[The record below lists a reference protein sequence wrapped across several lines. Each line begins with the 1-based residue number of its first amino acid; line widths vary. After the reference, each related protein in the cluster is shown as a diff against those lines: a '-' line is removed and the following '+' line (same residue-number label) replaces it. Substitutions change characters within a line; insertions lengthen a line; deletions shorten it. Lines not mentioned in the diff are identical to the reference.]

1 MTIIPQPPNEV
12 ERLEAL
18 RRYSILDTPPE
29 ETFDRITALAARLFN
44 VPTALISL
52 VDEFRTWFKSCYGFD
67 NRERPRNATICS
79 FAVLSEDVLVIPDTR
94 KDSRFACSP
103 FAVGGAIRF
112 YAGAPLI
119 THDGFNIGTL
129 CLVDSKPRSEL
140 SAKQQAALSDLAAMV
155 VDELELRLAAEK
167 IKQMDTALLEITRGV
182 SSATGEA
189 FFSSLVQHLSKA
201 LNVDYAFIGE
211 LVGKDEKEKI
221 KTLSLYAEGEVQE
234 NIEYPLLNT
243 PCENVIR
250 QGKLCSYPRNIQAQ
264 FPDAEWLAQMKI
276 DSYIATPLLDSKGCV
291 LGLLGVMDRKPLE
304 NVQLVESLLTIF
316 ATRAVTELERLR
328 AEEERTQMSIRD
340 RQYTNQLHGLT
351 KAALAMNSDLSIDEV
366 LQVIAEQA
374 RAIIGAHQSVTS
386 LTINQNW
393 VQAINAVSLSD
404 KYAQWRDF
412 DEPTDGSGIYACI
425 CHMNRPMRMTQ
436 AELELHPRWRGF
448 GKYAGKHPPMR
459 GWLAAPLTGRDGH
472 NIGLIQ
478 LSDKYLGEFTSED
491 EAILVQLAQMA
502 SVAVEN
508 TQLYEAQQQART
520 QAETANRIKDEFLA
534 VLSHELRSPLN
545 PILGWSKLLLTRKFD
560 PAKTNYALET
570 IERNA
575 KLQSEL
581 IEDLLDVSRILR
593 GKLSLNVCPVELAPT
608 IEAAIETVRLAA
620 EAKSIDL
627 RFTILDFGLGNA
639 GENPELI
646 EFDKQPNNPKSR
658 QFTQT
663 PPQRQATGS
672 KIQNPKFQVMGDPA
686 RLQQVFWNLASNA
699 VKFTP
704 SGGQVEIQ
712 LSVLTG
718 SDRQVMGN
726 ESIQSPTTNYQSP
739 ITSYA
744 QIQVSDTGKGINPEF
759 LPFVF
764 DYFRQADSTTTRV
777 FGGLGLG
784 LAIVHHLVELHG
796 GTVQAES
803 PGVGQGATFTVK
815 IPLLEKAGGSGES
828 LEAGGEFDQEPPNL
842 AGVRVLVVDD
852 DVDSRELIAFILE
865 EFGAIVR
872 AVASASEALDIFALR
887 QPDILLSDIGM
898 PEMDGY
904 MLIRSIRSLPQEHG
918 REIPAIALT
927 AYAGEIDHRQILMAG
942 FQQHI
947 TKPVE
952 PLDLAKAIVQLL
964 ESNKNRSANLDNF

>member
-1 MTIIPQPPNEV
+1 LTTAPQPLNEL

-52 VDEFRTWFKSCYGFD
+52 VDEFRAWFKSCYGFD
-67 NRERPRNATICS
+67 NREIPRDTTICS
-79 FAVLSEDVLVIPDTR
+79 FAVLSGDVLVVPDTR

-140 SAKQQAALSDLAAMV
+140 SAEQQATLSDLAAMV
-155 VDELELRLAAEK
+155 VDELELRVAAEK

-211 LVGKDEKEKI
+211 LAGKDEEEKI
-221 KTLSLYAEGEVQE
+221 KTLSLYAEEEVQE
-234 NIEYPLLNT
+234 NIEYSLLNT
-243 PCENVIR
+243 PCENVIK
-250 QGKLCSYPRNIQAQ
+250 QGKSCSYPRNLQAQ
-264 FPDAEWLAQMKI
+264 FPDDEWLAQMEVE
-276 DSYIATPLLDSKGCV
+276 SYVATPLLDSKGCV

-316 ATRAVTELERLR
+316 ATRAVAEVERQR
-328 AEEERTQMSIRD
+328 AEEERSQMSIRD
-340 RQYTNQLHGLT
+340 RQYTSQLHGLT
-351 KAALAMNSDLSIDEV
+351 KAALAMNSDLSIAEV
-366 LQVIAEQA
+366 LQAIAEQA

-404 KYAQWRDF
+404 KYAQWRDY
-412 DEPTDGSGIYACI
+412 DEPTDGSGIYACV

-448 GKYAGKHPPMR
+448 GKNAEKHPPMR

-478 LSDKYLGEFTSED
+478 LSDKYSGEFTSED
-491 EAILVQLAQMA
+491 EAIIIQLAQMA

-608 IEAAIETVRLAA
+608 IAAAIETVRLAA

-627 RFTILDFGLGNA
+627 RFTILDFRLGDA

-646 EFDKQPNNPKSR
+646 EFDKQANNPK
-658 QFTQT
+658 
-663 PPQRQATGS
+663 S

-686 RLQQVFWNLASNA
+686 RLQQVFWNLVSNA

-712 LSVLTG
+712 LSVVTG
-718 SDRQVMGN
+718 NDRQVMGN
-726 ESIQSPTTNYQSP
+726 ESIQLPTTNYQSP

-744 QIQVSDTGKGINPEF
+744 QIKVSDTGKGINPEF

-803 PGVGQGATFTVK
+803 PGVEQGATFTVK
-815 IPLLEKAGGSGES
+815 IPLLERSGGSGEV
-828 LEAGGEFDQEPPNL
+828 EQAGGEFDQSPNL

-852 DVDSRELIAFILE
+852 DVDSRELVAFILE
-865 EFGAIVR
+865 EYGATVR
-872 AVASASEALDIFALR
+872 VVASASEALDIFALQ

-904 MLIRSIRSLPQEHG
+904 MLIRSIRSLPNAQG
-918 REIPAIALT
+918 GEIPAIALT
-927 AYAGEIDHRQILMAG
+927 AYAGETDNRQILMAG
-942 FQQHI
+942 FQKHI

-952 PLDLAKAIVQLL
+952 PLELAKAIVQLL

>member
-1 MTIIPQPPNEV
+1 
-12 ERLEAL
+12 
-18 RRYSILDTPPE
+18 
-29 ETFDRITALAARLFN
+29 
-44 VPTALISL
+44 
-52 VDEFRTWFKSCYGFD
+52 
-67 NRERPRNATICS
+67 
-79 FAVLSEDVLVIPDTR
+79 
-94 KDSRFACSP
+94 
-103 FAVGGAIRF
+103 
-112 YAGAPLI
+112 
-119 THDGFNIGTL
+119 
-129 CLVDSKPRSEL
+129 
-140 SAKQQAALSDLAAMV
+140 
-155 VDELELRLAAEK
+155 
-167 IKQMDTALLEITRGV
+167 
-182 SSATGEA
+182 
-189 FFSSLVQHLSKA
+189 
-201 LNVDYAFIGE
+201 
-211 LVGKDEKEKI
+211 
-221 KTLSLYAEGEVQE
+221 
-234 NIEYPLLNT
+234 
-243 PCENVIR
+243 
-250 QGKLCSYPRNIQAQ
+250 
-264 FPDAEWLAQMKI
+264 
-276 DSYIATPLLDSKGCV
+276 
-291 LGLLGVMDRKPLE
+291 
-304 NVQLVESLLTIF
+304 
-316 ATRAVTELERLR
+316 
-328 AEEERTQMSIRD
+328 
-340 RQYTNQLHGLT
+340 
-351 KAALAMNSDLSIDEV
+351 
-366 LQVIAEQA
+366 
-374 RAIIGAHQSVTS
+374 
-386 LTINQNW
+386 
-393 VQAINAVSLSD
+393 
-404 KYAQWRDF
+404 
-412 DEPTDGSGIYACI
+412 
-425 CHMNRPMRMTQ
+425 MRMTQ

-712 LSVLTG
+712 LSVLTR

-828 LEAGGEFDQEPPNL
+828 LEAGGEFDQ
-842 AGVRVLVVDD
+842 
-852 DVDSRELIAFILE
+852 
-865 EFGAIVR
+865 
-872 AVASASEALDIFALR
+872 
-887 QPDILLSDIGM
+887 
-898 PEMDGY
+898 
-904 MLIRSIRSLPQEHG
+904 
-918 REIPAIALT
+918 
-927 AYAGEIDHRQILMAG
+927 
-942 FQQHI
+942 
-947 TKPVE
+947 
-952 PLDLAKAIVQLL
+952 
-964 ESNKNRSANLDNF
+964 

>member
-1 MTIIPQPPNEV
+1 MTTTPQPFNEV

-18 RRYSILDTPPE
+18 RRYNILDTPPE

-52 VDEFRTWFKSCYGFD
+52 VDEFRAWFKSCYGFD
-67 NRERPRNATICS
+67 SREIPRDATICS
-79 FAVLSEDVLVIPDTR
+79 FAVLSDDVLVVLDTR
-94 KDSRFACSP
+94 QDSRFACSP
-103 FAVGGAIRF
+103 FAANGAIRF
-112 YAGAPLI
+112 YAGAALI
-119 THDGFNIGTL
+119 THDGFNLGTL
-129 CLVDSKPRSEL
+129 CLVDSKPRLEF
-140 SAKQQAALSDLAAMV
+140 SAEQQATLSDLAAMV
-155 VDELELRLAAEK
+155 VDELELRLAANK
-167 IKQMDTALLEITRGV
+167 MKQMDTALLEITRGV
-182 SSATGEA
+182 STATGEA
-189 FFSSLVQHLSKA
+189 FFFSLVRHLSKA
-201 LNVDYAFIGE
+201 LDVQYAFIGE
-211 LVGKDEKEKI
+211 LVGKEEEKI
-221 KTLSLYAEGEVQE
+221 KILSIYAQGQIQE
-234 NIEYPLLNT
+234 NIEYSFVNT

-250 QGKLCSYPRNIQAQ
+250 KGKSCSYPRNLQRQ
-264 FPDAEWLAQMKI
+264 FPDDEWLAQMEV
-276 DSYIATPLLDSKGCV
+276 DSYVATPLLDSKGCV

-316 ATRAVTELERLR
+316 ATRAVTELERQR
-328 AEEERTQMSIRD
+328 AEEERIQMSIRD

-351 KAALAMNSDLSIDEV
+351 KAALVMNSDLSIEEV
-366 LQVIAEQA
+366 LQAIAEQA

-393 VQAINAVSLSD
+393 AQAINAVSLSD
-404 KYAQWRDF
+404 KYAQWRDY
-412 DEPTDGSGIYACI
+412 DEPTDGSGIYACV
-425 CHMNRPMRMTQ
+425 CRMNKPMRMTQ

-448 GKYAGKHPPMR
+448 GKNAEKHPPMR
-459 GWLAAPLTGRDGH
+459 GWLAAPLTGRDGR

-478 LSDKYLGEFTSED
+478 LSDKYSGEFTSED
-491 EAILVQLAQMA
+491 EAIIVQLAQMA

-545 PILGWSKLLLTRKFD
+545 PILGWSKLLLTRQFD
-560 PAKTNYALET
+560 SAKTNYALET

-608 IEAAIETVRLAA
+608 IAAAIETVRLAA
-620 EAKSIDL
+620 ESKSIDL
-627 RFTILDFGLGNA
+627 RFTILDFRLGNA

-646 EFDKQPNNPKSR
+646 EFNKQANNSKSE
-658 QFTQT
+658 
-663 PPQRQATGS
+663 
-672 KIQNPKFQVMGDPA
+672 IQNPKFQVMGDPA
-686 RLQQVFWNLASNA
+686 RLQQVFWNLVSNA

-704 SGGQVEIQ
+704 CGGQVEIQ
-712 LSVLTG
+712 LSEVTG
-718 SDRQVMGN
+718 NARQVKGN
-726 ESIQSPTTNYQSP
+726 ETIQSPTTNYQSP

-796 GTVQAES
+796 GTVKAES

-815 IPLLEKAGGSGES
+815 IPLLERTGGSKEVE
-828 LEAGGEFDQEPPNL
+828 EAGGEFDRESPNL

-852 DVDSRELIAFILE
+852 DIDSRDLIAFILE
-865 EFGAIVR
+865 EYGATVR
-872 AVASASEALDIFALR
+872 AVASASEALNIFALQ

-904 MLIRSIRSLPQEHG
+904 MLIRSIRSLPQEQG
-918 REIPAIALT
+918 KEIPAIALT
-927 AYAGEIDHRQILMAG
+927 AYAGETDNRQILMAG
-942 FQQHI
+942 FQKHI
-947 TKPVE
+947 TKPIE
-952 PLDLAKAIVQLL
+952 PLELATAIVQLL
-964 ESNKNRSANLDNF
+964 ESNKGAKENNRV

>member
-1 MTIIPQPPNEV
+1 
-12 ERLEAL
+12 
-18 RRYSILDTPPE
+18 
-29 ETFDRITALAARLFN
+29 
-44 VPTALISL
+44 
-52 VDEFRTWFKSCYGFD
+52 
-67 NRERPRNATICS
+67 
-79 FAVLSEDVLVIPDTR
+79 
-94 KDSRFACSP
+94 
-103 FAVGGAIRF
+103 
-112 YAGAPLI
+112 
-119 THDGFNIGTL
+119 
-129 CLVDSKPRSEL
+129 
-140 SAKQQAALSDLAAMV
+140 MV

-167 IKQMDTALLEITRGV
+167 IKQMDAALLEITRGV
-182 SSATGEA
+182 SAATGEA
-189 FFSSLVQHLSKA
+189 FFFSLVQHLSKA
-201 LNVDYAFIGE
+201 LGVDYAFIGE
-211 LVGKDEKEKI
+211 LVGKDEEEKI
-221 KTLSLYAEGEVQE
+221 KTLSLYAEGEIQE
-234 NIEYPLLNT
+234 KIEYSFVKT

-250 QGKLCSYPRNIQAQ
+250 QGKLCSYPRNLQAQ
-264 FPDAEWLAQMKI
+264 FPDDEWLAQMEV
-276 DSYIATPLLDSKGCV
+276 DSYVATPLLDSKGCV

-304 NVQLVESLLTIF
+304 NVQLVKSLLTIF
-316 ATRAVTELERLR
+316 ATRAITELERQR

-351 KAALAMNSDLSIDEV
+351 KAALVMNSDLSIKEV
-366 LQVIAEQA
+366 LQAIAEQA

-393 VQAINAVSLSD
+393 AQAINAVSLSD
-404 KYAQWRDF
+404 KYAQWRDY
-412 DEPTDGSGIYACI
+412 DEPTDGSGIYACV
-425 CHMNRPMRMTQ
+425 CRMNKPMRMTQ

-448 GKYAGKHPPMR
+448 GKNAEKHPPMR
-459 GWLAAPLTGRDGH
+459 GWLAAPLTGRDGR

-478 LSDKYLGEFTSED
+478 LSDKYSGEFASED
-491 EAILVQLAQMA
+491 EAIIVQLAQMA

-608 IEAAIETVRLAA
+608 IAAAIETVRLAA

-627 RFTILDFGLGNA
+627 RFTIYDFRLGDA
-639 GENPELI
+639 GENLELI
-646 EFDKQPNNPKSR
+646 EFDKQANNPKSE
-658 QFTQT
+658 
-663 PPQRQATGS
+663 
-672 KIQNPKFQVMGDPA
+672 IQNPKFQVMGDPA
-686 RLQQVFWNLASNA
+686 RLQQVFWNLVSNA

-712 LSVLTG
+712 LSAVTG
-718 SDRQVMGN
+718 NDRQVMGN
-726 ESIQSPTTNYQSP
+726 ESIQSPTTNYRSP

-744 QIQVSDTGKGINPEF
+744 QIRVSDTGKGISPEF

-777 FGGLGLG
+777 FSGLGLG

-803 PGVGQGATFTVK
+803 LGVEQGATFTVK
-815 IPLLEKAGGSGES
+815 LPLLERSGGSR
-828 LEAGGEFDQEPPNL
+828 EAEETGGEFDQSPNL

-852 DVDSRELIAFILE
+852 EVDSRELIAFILE
-865 EFGAIVR
+865 EYGATVR
-872 AVASASEALDIFALR
+872 VVASASEALDIFALQ

-904 MLIRSIRSLPQEHG
+904 MLIRSIRSLPNWQG
-918 REIPAIALT
+918 KQIPAIALT
-927 AYAGEIDHRQILMAG
+927 AYAGETDNRQILIAG
-942 FQQHI
+942 FQKHI

-952 PLDLAKAIVQLL
+952 PLELAKAIVQLL
-964 ESNKNRSANLDNF
+964 ESNKGEVMEIF

>member
-1 MTIIPQPPNEV
+1 MTTAPQPLNEL

-67 NRERPRNATICS
+67 NRESPRDTSICS
-79 FAVLSEDVLVIPDTR
+79 FAVLSEDVLVVRDTR

-103 FAVGGAIRF
+103 FAVCEPGVRF

-119 THDGFNIGTL
+119 THDGFNLGTL
-129 CLVDSKPRSEL
+129 CLVDNKPRLEF
-140 SAKQQAALSDLAAMV
+140 SAEQQATLSDLAAMV

-182 SSATGEA
+182 SAATGEA

-201 LNVDYAFIGE
+201 LGVHYAYIGE
-211 LVGKDEKEKI
+211 LVGKDEEEKI

-250 QGKLCSYPRNIQAQ
+250 QGKSCSYPRNVQAQ
-264 FPDAEWLAQMKI
+264 FPDDEWLAQMEV
-276 DSYIATPLLDSKGCV
+276 DSYVATPLLDSKGCV

-316 ATRAVTELERLR
+316 AIRAVAELDRQR
-328 AEEERTQMSIRD
+328 AEEERIKMSLRD

-351 KAALAMNSDLSIDEV
+351 KAALAMNSDLSIEEV
-366 LQVIAEQA
+366 LQAIAEQA

-404 KYAQWRDF
+404 KYAQWRDY
-412 DEPTDGSGIYACI
+412 DEPTDGSGIYACV

-436 AELELHPRWRGF
+436 AELELHPRWRWF
-448 GKYAGKHPPMR
+448 GNNAEKHPPMR
-459 GWLAAPLTGRDGH
+459 GWLAAPLTARDGR

-478 LSDKYLGEFTSED
+478 LSDKYSGEFTSED

-608 IEAAIETVRLAA
+608 IAAAIETVRLAA

-627 RFTILDFGLGNA
+627 RFTILDFRLGNA
-639 GENPELI
+639 GENLELI
-646 EFDKQPNNPKSR
+646 EFDKQANNLK
-658 QFTQT
+658 
-663 PPQRQATGS
+663 S

-686 RLQQVFWNLASNA
+686 RLQQVFWNLVSNA

-704 SGGQVEIQ
+704 SGGQVEIH
-712 LSVLTG
+712 LSVVTG
-718 SDRQVMGN
+718 NDRQVMAN
-726 ESIQSPTTNYQSP
+726 ESIQLPTTNYQSP

-784 LAIVHHLVELHG
+784 LAIVHRLVELHG

-815 IPLLEKAGGSGES
+815 IPLLERSGGSGEVE
-828 LEAGGEFDQEPPNL
+828 EAGGEFDQEPPNL

-852 DVDSRELIAFILE
+852 DVDSRGLIAFILE
-865 EFGAIVR
+865 EYGATVR
-872 AVASASEALDIFALR
+872 VVASASEALDVFALQ

-904 MLIRSIRSLPQEHG
+904 MLIRSIRSLPNGQG
-918 REIPAIALT
+918 IKIPAIALT

-952 PLDLAKAIVQLL
+952 PLDLAKEIAQLL
-964 ESNKNRSANLDNF
+964 ESNKGAKENNRI